1 MITITLKLIKHDIA
15 FPIKFSLAML
25 IVIMAAI
32 TRAVLSYFS
41 NLIELLHTLLDREGS
56 KRFILLQGD

>member
-1 MITITLKLIKHDIA
+1 
-15 FPIKFSLAML
+15 ML
-25 IVIMAAI
+25 IVLMAAI